1 MPVRNILILDT
12 ETNGLHPSKGA
23 LLIEIGA
30 LLYNIEHR
38 KILQTLSAFLPCYE
52 NPVQHINNIEPVWT
66 TQADGKWSVDALMD
80 MSYNADCIVAHNAQ
94 FDKAFIESVVWEEHE
109 FWKKK
114 WICTKND
121 FKWPVHLARNRLQD
135 VCNAMGVPYVD
146 AHRALIDCHFL
157 ADCFSKVSDLQERFN
172 LLVR

>member
-1 MPVRNILILDT
+1 MPNLADLDPNDISSNPTAAPPIVRGN
-12 ETNGLHPSKGA
+12 
-23 LLIEIGA
+23 
-30 LLYNIEHR
+30 
-38 KILQTLSAFLPCYE
+38 
-52 NPVQHINNIEPVWT
+52 INNIDPEWT
-66 TQADGKWSVDALMD
+66 RLPYPTRTALEFFDQMAFESD
-80 MSYNADCIVAHNAQ
+80 YIVAHNAS
-94 FDKAFIESVVWEEHE
+94 FDRKFIEHE
-109 FWKKK
+109 LPISKILNAS

-146 AHRALIDCHFL
+146 AHRALTDCHFL